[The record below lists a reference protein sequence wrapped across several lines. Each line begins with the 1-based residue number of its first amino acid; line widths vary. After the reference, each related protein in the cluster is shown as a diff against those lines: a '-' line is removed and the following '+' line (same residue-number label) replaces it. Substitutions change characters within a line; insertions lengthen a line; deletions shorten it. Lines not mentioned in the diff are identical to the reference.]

1 MSDNTS
7 LPKPEGSSPFMVTK
21 LVAKLN
27 ELSKLV
33 RVPSAQWNSKI
44 PRMCQLVTSMQ
55 HLINDTNT
63 RNAPLDKLATLV
75 HEIAEL
81 EKSIA
86 QFPQA
91 TIRDCTLHILHSLTT
106 MSGQLFVANYKPLNL
121 VTLLEEIQPFLL
133 DVLKYANQ
141 PQTQLNATILKL
153 ENAVA
158 KQGSKINSINQQL
171 HIFVEKAEKAE
182 ERVAKAEK
190 MNAAYDFVHSVK
202 RILCSHQNYSITI
215 AQALRSGATD
225 WATVQ
230 TILQLE
236 DQSSESLLK
245 TLHKIK
251 DERLEYGHASKAT
264 AKDLVLSTS
273 YKTASLWGLR
283 TQAVS
288 GEYDT

>member
-106 MSGQLFVANYKPLNL
+106 MSGQLF
-121 VTLLEEIQPFLL
+121 
-133 DVLKYANQ
+133 YANQ

-202 RILCSHQNYSITI
+202 RILCSHLKVNHQNYSITI

-264 AKDLVLSTS
+264 AKTWFSQP
-273 YKTASLWGLR
+273 AIRLR
-283 TQAVS
+283 VF
-288 GEYDT
+288 GV

>member
-106 MSGQLFVANYKPLNL
+106 MSGQLF
-121 VTLLEEIQPFLL
+121 PFLL

-202 RILCSHQNYSITI
+202 RILCSHLKVNHQNYSITI

-283 TQAVS
+283 VC
-288 GEYDT
+288 